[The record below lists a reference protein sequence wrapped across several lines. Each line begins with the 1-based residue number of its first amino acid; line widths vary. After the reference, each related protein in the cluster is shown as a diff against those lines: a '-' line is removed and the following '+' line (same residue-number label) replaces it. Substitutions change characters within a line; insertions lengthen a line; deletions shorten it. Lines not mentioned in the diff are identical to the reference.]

1 MYIEIRNISNKSVD
15 RYSPAW
21 NDLELV
27 ELKSEDSPTVLDQGA
42 DAQRARRRPDGKGHE
57 VFKKDGDRT
66 IKLTR
71 RMKLRRFSANMS
83 DDDGGYEVEPG
94 IHGRLQVPNFDL
106 SIIGPAYNSLTVE
119 PAHQIG

>member
-1 MYIEIRNISNKSVD
+1 MEWKFD

-42 DAQRARRRPDGKGHE
+42 DAQRARRRPGGKGHE
-57 VFKKDGDRT
+57 VFKKDGDHT

-71 RMKLRRFSANMS
+71 RMKLWQFSADIRT
-83 DDDGGYEVEPG
+83 DDDG
-94 IHGRLQVPNFDL
+94 D
-106 SIIGPAYNSLTVE
+106 
-119 PAHQIG
+119 

>member
-42 DAQRARRRPDGKGHE
+42 DAQRARRRSDGKGHE

-71 RMKLRRFSANMS
+71 RMKLWQLSENASADN
-83 DDDGGYEVEPG
+83 DG
-94 IHGRLQVPNFDL
+94 D
-106 SIIGPAYNSLTVE
+106 
-119 PAHQIG
+119 